1 MRWGNVDYKQLQK
14 LRDNLQKLQDMDL
27 DKFCED
33 VSKELAARLLALV
46 IPRTPV
52 GQYPRSSGK
61 KGGTLRRG
69 WTARTEQEAAGGPFT
84 SRSSTLSTTPAMW
97 SLDTAPV
104 AEAAGWPGSIS
115 SPCLKRTL
123 SGWPPPSLRK
133 SWRRCCGRLS
143 MSEISFKSIY
153 DGVSLALHAAFPAV
167 QVHGGN
173 VKQGLNPGDLNVV
186 MPSAGQSK
194 QVGERFLR
202 TLTLDVIYYPKVGVA
217 ECCEVADQLTML
229 LRDITTPEGDLI
241 HCTNCEWTIEEGVL
255 HVLVSYDHHAY
266 IPQEPVLMET
276 LDIEMEG

>member
-1 MRWGNVDYKQLQK
+1 
-14 LRDNLQKLQDMDL
+14 
-27 DKFCED
+27 
-33 VSKELAARLLALV
+33 
-46 IPRTPV
+46 
-52 GQYPRSSGK
+52 
-61 KGGTLRRG
+61 
-69 WTARTEQEAAGGPFT
+69 
-84 SRSSTLSTTPAMW
+84 
-97 SLDTAPV
+97 
-104 AEAAGWPGSIS
+104 
-115 SPCLKRTL
+115 
-123 SGWPPPSLRK
+123 
-133 SWRRCCGRLS
+133 

-202 TLTLDVIYYPKVGVA
+202 TPTLDVIYYPKVGVA

-229 LRDITTPEGDLI
+229 LRDITTPEG
-241 HCTNCEWTIEEGVL
+241 VL

>member
-1 MRWGNVDYKQLQK
+1 
-14 LRDNLQKLQDMDL
+14 
-27 DKFCED
+27 
-33 VSKELAARLLALV
+33 
-46 IPRTPV
+46 
-52 GQYPRSSGK
+52 
-61 KGGTLRRG
+61 
-69 WTARTEQEAAGGPFT
+69 
-84 SRSSTLSTTPAMW
+84 
-97 SLDTAPV
+97 
-104 AEAAGWPGSIS
+104 
-115 SPCLKRTL
+115 
-123 SGWPPPSLRK
+123 
-133 SWRRCCGRLS
+133 

-202 TLTLDVIYYPKVGVA
+202 TPTLDVIYYPKVGVA

-255 HVLVSYDHHAY
+255 HVLVSYDHPVSYTHLDVYKRQLLDQQA
-266 IPQEPVLMET
+266 EPCEQRQHSTHPDDYTGRGSRPGHLRHLQAV
-276 LDIEMEG
+276 

>member
-1 MRWGNVDYKQLQK
+1 
-14 LRDNLQKLQDMDL
+14 
-27 DKFCED
+27 
-33 VSKELAARLLALV
+33 
-46 IPRTPV
+46 
-52 GQYPRSSGK
+52 
-61 KGGTLRRG
+61 
-69 WTARTEQEAAGGPFT
+69 
-84 SRSSTLSTTPAMW
+84 
-97 SLDTAPV
+97 
-104 AEAAGWPGSIS
+104 
-115 SPCLKRTL
+115 
-123 SGWPPPSLRK
+123 
-133 SWRRCCGRLS
+133 

-202 TLTLDVIYYPKVGVA
+202 TPTLDVIYYPKVGVA

-266 IPQEPVLMET
+266 IPQEPVLMDT
-276 LDIEMEG
+276 LDIEMEGETWRKPRPRTAKRPPGPLLTKRSSLWPPSDMPTGGTSSGLCWRTARPTP

>member
-1 MRWGNVDYKQLQK
+1 
-14 LRDNLQKLQDMDL
+14 
-27 DKFCED
+27 
-33 VSKELAARLLALV
+33 
-46 IPRTPV
+46 
-52 GQYPRSSGK
+52 
-61 KGGTLRRG
+61 
-69 WTARTEQEAAGGPFT
+69 
-84 SRSSTLSTTPAMW
+84 
-97 SLDTAPV
+97 
-104 AEAAGWPGSIS
+104 
-115 SPCLKRTL
+115 
-123 SGWPPPSLRK
+123 
-133 SWRRCCGRLS
+133 
-143 MSEISFKSIY
+143 MSEGKIILKAEEVRTYFPVKGALGQTVKEVKAV

-202 TLTLDVIYYPKVGVA
+202 TPTLDVIYYPKVGVA

>member
-1 MRWGNVDYKQLQK
+1 
-14 LRDNLQKLQDMDL
+14 
-27 DKFCED
+27 
-33 VSKELAARLLALV
+33 
-46 IPRTPV
+46 
-52 GQYPRSSGK
+52 
-61 KGGTLRRG
+61 
-69 WTARTEQEAAGGPFT
+69 
-84 SRSSTLSTTPAMW
+84 
-97 SLDTAPV
+97 
-104 AEAAGWPGSIS
+104 
-115 SPCLKRTL
+115 
-123 SGWPPPSLRK
+123 
-133 SWRRCCGRLS
+133 

-202 TLTLDVIYYPKVGVA
+202 TPPPGCHLLPQGGGGGV
-217 ECCEVADQLTML
+217 
-229 LRDITTPEGDLI
+229 LRGGRSAHHAPAGHHHPGGDLI

>member
-1 MRWGNVDYKQLQK
+1 
-14 LRDNLQKLQDMDL
+14 
-27 DKFCED
+27 
-33 VSKELAARLLALV
+33 
-46 IPRTPV
+46 
-52 GQYPRSSGK
+52 
-61 KGGTLRRG
+61 
-69 WTARTEQEAAGGPFT
+69 
-84 SRSSTLSTTPAMW
+84 
-97 SLDTAPV
+97 
-104 AEAAGWPGSIS
+104 
-115 SPCLKRTL
+115 
-123 SGWPPPSLRK
+123 
-133 SWRRCCGRLS
+133 

-202 TLTLDVIYYPKVGVA
+202 TPTLDVIYYPKVGVA

-229 LRDITTPEGDLI
+229 LRDITTPEGDL
-241 HCTNCEWTIEEGVL
+241 

>member
-1 MRWGNVDYKQLQK
+1 M
-14 LRDNLQKLQDMDL
+14 
-27 DKFCED
+27 
-33 VSKELAARLLALV
+33 
-46 IPRTPV
+46 
-52 GQYPRSSGK
+52 
-61 KGGTLRRG
+61 
-69 WTARTEQEAAGGPFT
+69 
-84 SRSSTLSTTPAMW
+84 
-97 SLDTAPV
+97 
-104 AEAAGWPGSIS
+104 AEI
-115 SPCLKRTL
+115 T
-123 SGWPPPSLRK
+123 
-133 SWRRCCGRLS
+133 
-143 MSEISFKSIY
+143 FKSIY

-202 TLTLDVIYYPKVGVA
+202 TPTLDV
-217 ECCEVADQLTML
+217 TML

>member
-1 MRWGNVDYKQLQK
+1 
-14 LRDNLQKLQDMDL
+14 
-27 DKFCED
+27 
-33 VSKELAARLLALV
+33 
-46 IPRTPV
+46 
-52 GQYPRSSGK
+52 
-61 KGGTLRRG
+61 
-69 WTARTEQEAAGGPFT
+69 
-84 SRSSTLSTTPAMW
+84 
-97 SLDTAPV
+97 
-104 AEAAGWPGSIS
+104 
-115 SPCLKRTL
+115 
-123 SGWPPPSLRK
+123 
-133 SWRRCCGRLS
+133 

-194 QVGERFLR
+194 QVGERFPPHP
-202 TLTLDVIYYPKVGVA
+202 YPGCHLLPQGLGVA
-217 ECCEVADQLTML
+217 ECCEVADQLTLL

>member
-1 MRWGNVDYKQLQK
+1 
-14 LRDNLQKLQDMDL
+14 MDL

-69 WTARTEQEAAGGPFT
+69 WTARTEQEAAGGGKVD
-84 SRSSTLSTTPAMW
+84 PAAYANA
-97 SLDTAPV
+97 LPV
-104 AEAAGWPGSIS
+104 F
-115 SPCLKRTL
+115 KRGRTFYIETL

-202 TLTLDVIYYPKVGVA
+202 TPTLDVIYYPKVGVA

>member
-1 MRWGNVDYKQLQK
+1 
-14 LRDNLQKLQDMDL
+14 
-27 DKFCED
+27 
-33 VSKELAARLLALV
+33 
-46 IPRTPV
+46 
-52 GQYPRSSGK
+52 
-61 KGGTLRRG
+61 
-69 WTARTEQEAAGGPFT
+69 
-84 SRSSTLSTTPAMW
+84 
-97 SLDTAPV
+97 
-104 AEAAGWPGSIS
+104 
-115 SPCLKRTL
+115 
-123 SGWPPPSLRK
+123 
-133 SWRRCCGRLS
+133 
-143 MSEISFKSIY
+143 MSEISFKSIF
-153 DGVSLALHAAFPAV
+153 DGVSLALHAGFPAV

-202 TLTLDVIYYPKVGVA
+202 TPTLDVIYYPKVGVA